1 MGKYLAPVPHPPT
14 HAAALSCLLLLLAWL
29 QHRLNDRIVE
39 ESCLP
44 YTVAPGKDAAAS
56 LCRYRCNKPAAV
68 WTKGR
73 YEVVSLSDS
82 IPLIQFFIRRYGAVI
97 TRLNIFSDFRPF
109 FKANPKGI
117 YDGRGCSDGRLRMTS
132 KTVSA
137 AAALACLDYCR
148 TCKTPAAIASAS
160 RGCSMSSQLRQ
171 QAAHHCML
179 NQHQGDSCC

>member
-1 MGKYLAPVPHPPT
+1 MTCLEAIAYKLIMMSAHVGASQQAGTGKCLFPVGHAPT
-14 HAAALSCLLLLLAWL
+14 GALLCGVCCCLLWLQLPMLLAD
-29 QHRLNDRIVE
+29 RLNDRIVD

-56 LCRYRCNKPAAV
+56 LCRYRCNKPAGV
-68 WTKGR
+68 WAKGR

-117 YDGRGCSDGRLRMTS
+117 YEGKGCSDGGLRRIVTTAPAVRQLLLS
-132 KTVSA
+132 
-137 AAALACLDYCR
+137 CLWY
-148 TCKTPAAIASAS
+148 
-160 RGCSMSSQLRQ
+160 QL
-171 QAAHHCML
+171 
-179 NQHQGDSCC
+179 